1 MVYFVKYAYI
11 IFTVCL
17 TNRKMHNRL
26 YSWLLNGRLAYFE
39 QIERS
44 DLISR
49 FSNDMSV
56 MDMSVPT
63 VMCDAMESPLYFINL
78 IIVVSIKVHEWAV
91 CVPFLISAI
100 FLIYR
105 ACNPPLQ
112 KSKSLDLKVKAQLIT
127 HFTVLIKGSTQL
139 RCFNLEQKEFTKLK
153 TSIVSYFRAN
163 HMSNLF
169 QRGFGFFVQSGTL
182 LFSILGILFTYF
194 FSWDLQS
201 GQELIYCI
209 ALSDYIQFGI
219 RQIATLDSLMM
230 SAQKLFSLE
239 SIPSE

>member
-1 MVYFVKYAYI
+1 
-11 IFTVCL
+11 
-17 TNRKMHNRL
+17 
-26 YSWLLNGRLAYFE
+26 
-39 QIERS
+39 
-44 DLISR
+44 
-49 FSNDMSV
+49 
-56 MDMSVPT
+56 
-63 VMCDAMESPLYFINL
+63 
-78 IIVVSIKVHEWAV
+78 
-91 CVPFLISAI
+91 
-100 FLIYR
+100 
-105 ACNPPLQ
+105 
-112 KSKSLDLKVKAQLIT
+112 
-127 HFTVLIKGSTQL
+127 
-139 RCFNLEQKEFTKLK
+139 
-153 TSIVSYFRAN
+153 
-163 HMSNLF
+163 MSNLF